1 MSENDV
7 AIIGASS
14 AGLFAGYLLA
24 REGLPVRIYE
34 ASEGLNPAPRT
45 LIVTGQLYRALGFT
59 PNEAILNRVRHIEL
73 TSRNARARVSLG
85 EPDLVIE
92 RGRLIRLLA
101 SKAEQA
107 GARIELGRRFTGF
120 QGNGD
125 GLALSLLDLK
135 KGRVELVKARA
146 LVGADGALSPVAR
159 AANRDS
165 RPTVAI
171 VQAKVALPPGAAAD
185 TVQVWFDRRD
195 TRFFY
200 WLIPESSTSA
210 VAGLVG
216 EGQEEARQRLD
227 RFLGEHKLEASGYQA
242 AQVPRYESGSQP
254 WARVR
259 GSGVFLVGDAAGQV
273 KMTTV
278 GGVVAGLRGAE
289 AVANAILRQRD
300 YGKELEGL
308 KKELDL
314 HHLIRR
320 VLDRFCD
327 TDYDVLLNSLD
338 RRAMGLLKTHNRDE
352 MARAFWGL
360 VLAQPRWLVLAARS
374 LLRRD
379 RVG

>member
-1 MSENDV
+1 
-7 AIIGASS
+7 
-14 AGLFAGYLLA
+14 
-24 REGLPVRIYE
+24 VRIYE
-34 ASEGLNPAPRT
+34 ASERLDPAPRT
-45 LIVTGQLYRALGFT
+45 LIVTGQLCQVLGFT
-59 PNEAILNRVRHIEL
+59 PEGAILNRVRHIEL
-73 TSRNARARVSLG
+73 TSRNARARVSLA

-120 QGNGD
+120 YGDED

-135 KGRVELVKARA
+135 KERVELVKARA
-146 LVGADGALSPVAR
+146 LVGADGALSQVAR

-165 RPTVAI
+165 GHTVAI

-200 WLIPESSTSA
+200 WLIPESSASA

-216 EGQEEARQRLD
+216 EGLEEARQRLD

-242 AQVPRYESGSQP
+242 AQVPLYESCSQP
-254 WARVR
+254 WAIVR
-259 GSGVFLVGDAAGQV
+259 GSSVFLVGDAAGQV
-273 KMTTV
+273 KVTTV
-278 GGVVAGLRGAE
+278 GGVVAGLRGAG
-289 AVANAILRQRD
+289 AVANAILGQRD
-300 YGKELEGL
+300 WGKEFKGL

-320 VLDRFCD
+320 VLDRFTD
-327 TDYDVLLNSLD
+327 ADYDALLSSLD
-338 RRAMGLLKTHNRDE
+338 RRAKDSLKTHNRDE
-352 MARAFWGL
+352 MARAFWGM

-374 LLRRD
+374 LLRR
-379 RVG
+379 GSMG

>member
-1 MSENDV
+1 
-7 AIIGASS
+7 
-14 AGLFAGYLLA
+14 LA
-24 REGLPVRIYE
+24 RGGLPVRIYE
-34 ASEGLNPAPRT
+34 ASEKLDPAPRT
-45 LIVTGQLYRALGFT
+45 LIVTGQLCRVLGFA

-73 TSRNARARVSLG
+73 ASRNALTRVSLA

-107 GARIELGRRFTGF
+107 GAGIELGRRFMGF
-120 QGNGD
+120 YGDED
-125 GLALSLLDLK
+125 GLALSLLDLRK
-135 KGRVELVKARA
+135 DRVELVKAWT

-165 RPTVAI
+165 GPTVAI
-171 VQAKVALPPGAAAD
+171 VQAKVALPPWAAAD

-200 WLIPESSTSA
+200 WLIPESNTRA

-216 EGQEEARQRLD
+216 EDQEKARQRLD
-227 RFLGEHKLEASGYQA
+227 RFLGQRNLEASEYQA
-242 AQVPRYESGSQP
+242 AQVPLYESCSQP
-254 WARVR
+254 WATVR

-278 GGVVAGLRGAE
+278 GGVVAGLRGAG

-300 YGKELEGL
+300 YGQELNGL

-320 VLDRFCD
+320 VLDRFSD
-327 TDYDVLLNSLD
+327 ADYDALLNSLD
-338 RRAMGLLKTHNRDE
+338 RRAKESLKTHNRDE
-352 MARAFWGL
+352 MVRAFWGL
-360 VLAQPRWLVLAARS
+360 VLAQPRWLILAARS
-374 LLRRD
+374 LLRQGRM
-379 RVG
+379 G

>member
-24 REGLPVRIYE
+24 RGGLPVRIYE
-34 ASEGLNPAPRT
+34 ASEGLEPAPRT
-45 LIVTGQLYRALGFT
+45 LIVTGQLCRALGFT

-73 TSRNARARVSLG
+73 ASRNAWARVSLA

-107 GARIELGRRFTGF
+107 GARIELGRRFMGF
-120 QGNGD
+120 YGDGD

-165 RPTVAI
+165 RLTVAI
-171 VQAKVALPPGAAAD
+171 VQAKVALPPGALAD

-216 EGQEEARQRLD
+216 EDQEKTRQRLD
-227 RFLGEHKLEASGYQA
+227 RFLGERKLQAREYQA
-242 AQVPRYESGSQP
+242 ARVPRYESGSRP
-254 WARVR
+254 WAIVR
-259 GSGVFLVGDAAGQV
+259 GSSVFLVGDAAGQV
-273 KMTTV
+273 KVTTV
-278 GGVVAGLRGAE
+278 GGVVAGLRGAG
-289 AVANAILRQRD
+289 ALANAILRQRD
-300 YGKELEGL
+300 YGQELKGL
-308 KKELDL
+308 KRELDL
-314 HHLIRR
+314 HHLMRR
-320 VLDRFCD
+320 VLDRFSD
-327 TDYDVLLNSLD
+327 ADYDALLNSLD
-338 RRAMGLLKTHNRDE
+338 RRAKDSLRTHNRDE
-352 MARAFWGL
+352 MARAFWWL

-374 LLRRD
+374 LLRQAA
-379 RVG
+379 